1 MEEPQPEE
9 HQQRQL
15 HRTLRCGAGS
25 ESCENCCHITAGLGV
40 GLLAGSLGLW
50 ALQCPY
56 EVPFAI
62 AGGTGVGA
70 GVCHWYA
77 QQLSCIPEFGWE
89 WR

>member
-1 MEEPQPEE
+1 MQEPE
-9 HQQRQL
+9 QRQL
-15 HRTLRCGAGS
+15 QGTLRCGAGS
-25 ESCENCCHITAGLGV
+25 ESCENCCQITAGLGV
-40 GLLAGSLGLW
+40 GLLCGSLGLW

-62 AGGTGVGA
+62 AGGAGVGA
-70 GVCHWYA
+70 GACHWFA

>member
-1 MEEPQPEE
+1 MEEPQLR
-9 HQQRQL
+9 HL
-15 HRTLRCGAGS
+15 HSSLRWGAGS

-40 GLLAGSLGLW
+40 GMLGCSLGLW

-62 AGGTGVGA
+62 AGGAGVGA

-77 QQLSCIPEFGWE
+77 QELSCIPEIGWE